1 MPRDY
6 YEVLGV
12 PRDADDDTVKKAY
25 RKLAFQ
31 YHPDR
36 NQGDD
41 AAADKFKEA
50 TEAYEVLK
58 DRDKRARYDRFGH
71 EGARGAA
78 GGPAGFDGGVFDLGD
93 ALRAF
98 MRDFGGFGDVFGGA
112 ETAGPRRGDDIEV
125 HVDLTLEEIAVGTE
139 KTLRVQ
145 HLTPCE
151 PCGGSGAKPGTQAK
165 TCPQCRGAGRVR
177 QVHSALFAQFVNVV
191 TCDRCRGQGRVV
203 EERCP
208 DCRGEGRVR
217 DTDTATVKIPPGVST
232 GQYIALRG
240 LGDAG
245 PFGGPPGDVHMVVV
259 EKEHA
264 LFKRHGDDIVCDVCV
279 TFSQAALG
287 AKIEVPTLDGTT
299 HLQVPAGTQTG
310 TILRLKGLGVG
321 RPRGNGRGDQLAH
334 VVVWTPS
341 KPNDKERK
349 LLEQLRD
356 VESKPPKPGKSFFET
371 MKGIFSRDG

>member
-12 PRDADDDTVKKAY
+12 GRDADDDAIKKAY
-25 RKLAFQ
+25 RKLAFEH
-31 YHPDR
+31 HPDR
-36 NQGDD
+36 NQGD
-41 AAADKFKEA
+41 AAAAEKFKEA

-71 EGARGAA
+71 AA
-78 GGPAGFDGGVFDLGD
+78 QGGGGGPAGFDGTFDLGD

-98 MRDFGGFGDVFGGA
+98 MRDFGGFGDVFGGEPGGA
-112 ETAGPRRGDDIEV
+112 RRGDDIEV
-125 HVDLTLEEIAVGTE
+125 RIDLTLEEVALGVE
-139 KTLRVQ
+139 KTFRVQ
-145 HLTPCE
+145 HLAQCGVCE
-151 PCGGSGAKPGTQAK
+151 GSGAKAGTTAK

-203 EERCP
+203 EERCAE
-208 DCRGEGRVR
+208 CRGEGRVR
-217 DTDTATVKIPPGVST
+217 TSDTATVKIPPGVST

-245 PFGGPPGDVHMVVV
+245 TFGGPPGDVHLVVV
-259 EKEHA
+259 EKEHT

-287 AKIEVPTLDGTT
+287 ATVDVPTLAGTAQLT
-299 HLQVPAGTQTG
+299 VPAGTQTG
-310 TILRLKGLGVG
+310 SILRLKGLGVG
-321 RPRGNGRGDQLAH
+321 RPRGTSRGDQLAH
-334 VVVWTPS
+334 IVVWTPT
-341 KPNDKERK
+341 KMHDKERK
-349 LLEQLRD
+349 LLQQLRE
-356 VESKPPKPGKSFFET
+356 VESKPPKPGKSFFDA
-371 MKGIFSRDG
+371 MKEMFSRDA